1 VKQEAK
7 HITTGKLGEEIACKF
22 LLSKGYSIIE
32 RNFLRKYGELDII
45 AQKRGILTFI
55 EVKTVSCEN
64 LDNVNRETSD
74 KYRPEDNV
82 HPNKIKRL
90 KRVIQVYLSK
100 PGFSRETEWEFGII
114 SVVLSRNSPSAKVK
128 YIKDIIL

>member
-1 VKQEAK
+1 MRN
-7 HITTGKLGEEIACKF
+7 KLGPIGEQIAATF
-22 LLSKGYSIIE
+22 LERKGFSIVE
-32 RNFLRKYGELDII
+32 RNYLKKWGEIDVIAEKARKIH
-45 AQKRGILTFI
+45 FV